1 MDPPA
6 LRRIRR
12 SASCG
17 TGQAV
22 RDLNQ
27 ASCGQEKSRSL
38 TGFFYLIMSDKFI
51 IIKWIKKYIM
61 PVSRNRKN
69 HKQKVNVRN
78 EKIKGVQKAYNKM
91 YQEVMMERL
100 KGLVEEH
107 KAMSGKTED
116 NNVGSIQPQA

>member
-1 MDPPA
+1 
-6 LRRIRR
+6 
-12 SASCG
+12 
-17 TGQAV
+17 
-22 RDLNQ
+22 
-27 ASCGQEKSRSL
+27 
-38 TGFFYLIMSDKFI
+38 MSDMFT
-51 IIKWIKKYIM
+51 IIKWTKKYIM

>member
-1 MDPPA
+1 
-6 LRRIRR
+6 
-12 SASCG
+12 
-17 TGQAV
+17 
-22 RDLNQ
+22 
-27 ASCGQEKSRSL
+27 
-38 TGFFYLIMSDKFI
+38 
-51 IIKWIKKYIM
+51 M

-69 HKQKVNVRN
+69 HKQKVNARN

-116 NNVGSIQPQA
+116 NNVGFIQPQA